1 MPAGIFT
8 LCRRRRISM
17 LKGVAHASRDDLPED
32 RHAIVVAL
40 SQLSKT
46 LTSAESDTAFATAAE
61 TAGALLRV
69 GRAIVFVDFGADQL
83 RVGGAFG
90 GPISEELTAA
100 AREVAREALTANAPL
115 LIANAAAGLTSQ
127 ARKLDKASAASV
139 ICVPM
144 RVGETSVGAIV
155 GLSDGLRA
163 FSPGDI
169 ELLHVVA
176 SHAALA
182 ALRTSLASE
191 SAEAVLAKRDDLIR
205 LADRKIQEL
214 SLLNQVSDAMSSTL
228 DLDVLLDIAL
238 EQSLAAVGAD
248 AGSLMLISEETGRLE
263 IAASRGLP
271 KELVE
276 STSQE
281 IGKSIAGWVA
291 EHGESVLVTDA
302 HKDPRFDMP
311 FFRDSITSSA
321 SVPLKSKSVVI
332 GVLNVNTVRASR
344 LFDERDLELLQTIA
358 NQMAVAIENARLY
371 ARIHRRTQQLGSLLQ
386 ISKTVTSSL
395 NLEDRLRRLGDEICK
410 VFQLQV
416 CVILLVDELSG
427 RLRFGYGAGLRT
439 RRKYVYYDLAAPIAW
454 RVKET
459 GRRLLVRDVNASPA
473 LASEVSL
480 SEGLTSALGMPLRS
494 HGKLIAVAV
503 AFSREERTLPRSQ
516 RAIIGPLS
524 ELAGVAIHNAR
535 AYQQKYRIASML
547 QQRLIPSS
555 IPRID
560 GLDIGHKFLPARE
573 VGGDYYDFIGIG
585 PSSVAVVLSDV
596 SGSDVEAAEYTTMG
610 KHVLR
615 AYARECDSPAEV
627 LTKTND
633 LICETTDA
641 EVFISTFY
649 GVVDIGNMKL
659 RYANAGCEPAVF
671 YMAADRSVS
680 TLAADGILLGI
691 RAGMTYEEREV
702 SLDSGDVLVLFT
714 DGLTEA
720 SEQGR
725 RFGVESV
732 MEIVARSARL
742 RAQKIA
748 DRIHNG
754 LMEFTRGRIGDDVA
768 MVVLKVL

>member
-1 MPAGIFT
+1 
-8 LCRRRRISM
+8 M
-17 LKGVAHASRDDLPED
+17 LKGVAHSSGDDLPED

-40 SQLSKT
+40 SRLSET
-46 LTSAESDTAFATAAE
+46 LISAESDTAFAAAAE

-69 GRAIVFVDFGADQL
+69 PRAVVFVEPGAGQL
-83 RVGGAFG
+83 HVGGTFG
-90 GPISEELTAA
+90 GPVDGDLAMA
-100 AREVAREALTANAPL
+100 AREVAREALTASAPL
-115 LIANAAAGLTSQ
+115 VIPNTAAGVSS
-127 ARKLDKASAASV
+127 ASKRLDRCGVASV

-144 RVGETSVGAIV
+144 RVGETSVGAII
-155 GLSDGLRA
+155 GLSEDLRA
-163 FSPGDI
+163 FAPGDI
-169 ELLHVVA
+169 ELMHVVA

-182 ALRTSLASE
+182 ALRTSLASD
-191 SAEAVLAKRDDLIR
+191 SAEAVLAKRDELIR

-214 SLLNQVSDAMSSTL
+214 SLLNQVSEAMSSTL
-228 DLDVLLDIAL
+228 DLGVLLDIAL

-248 AGSLMLISEETGRLE
+248 AGSLMLISEESGRLE
-263 IAASRGLP
+263 IAASRGLL

-302 HKDPRFDMP
+302 HKDSRFVMP

-332 GVLNVNTVRASR
+332 GVLNVNTVHAGR

-371 ARIHRRTQQLGSLLQ
+371 AHIHRRTQQLGSLLQ
-386 ISKTVTSSL
+386 ISKTVTSTL

-410 VFQLQV
+410 VFQFEV

-427 RLRFGYGAGLRT
+427 RLRFGSGSGLRA
-439 RRKYVYYDLAAPIAW
+439 RRKYVYYDLAAPLAW

-459 GRRLLVRDVNASPA
+459 GRRLLVRDVNTSLA
-473 LASEVSL
+473 LASEVSR
-480 SEGLTSALGMPLRS
+480 SEGLASALGMPLRN

-503 AFSREERTLPRSQ
+503 AFSREPRVLPHSQ

-547 QQRLIPSS
+547 QQRLMPSS
-555 IPRID
+555 VPKVD

-573 VGGDYYDFIGIG
+573 VGGDYYDFISLG
-585 PSSVAVVLSDV
+585 PRSVGVVLSDV
-596 SGSDVEAAEYTTMG
+596 SGSDVEAAEYTAMG

-615 AYARECDSPAEV
+615 AYARECKSPAEV

-633 LICETTDA
+633 LICETTAD

-649 GVVDIGNMKL
+649 GVVDIESMKL

-671 YMAADRSVS
+671 YVAADKSIS
-680 TLAADGILLGI
+680 TLSADGILLGVK
-691 RAGMTYEEREV
+691 AGLTYEEREV
-702 SLDSGDVLVLFT
+702 SLNRGDVLVLFT

-720 SEQGR
+720 AEQGQ
-725 RFGVESV
+725 RFGAESV
-732 MEIVARSARL
+732 MQILARSARL
-742 RAQKIA
+742 RAQTIA
-748 DRIHNG
+748 DRIHDG
-754 LMEFTRGRIGDDVA
+754 LIEFTRGRVGDDVA